1 MATAKGK
8 TTATRRRREKK
19 NIERGTAHI
28 QSTFNNT
35 IVTITDT
42 QGNALS
48 WASAGELGF
57 RGSRSLLLSRHR
69 ARQKPLQRLLWS
81 TVLRLLKCTLRVRA
95 QDVKRLSAHCRP
107 PVLR

>member
-19 NIERGTAHI
+19 NIERGSAHI

-48 WASAGELGF
+48 WHL
-57 RGSRSLLLSRHR
+57 
-69 ARQKPLQRLLWS
+69 
-81 TVLRLLKCTLRVRA
+81 
-95 QDVKRLSAHCRP
+95 
-107 PVLR
+107 PVS